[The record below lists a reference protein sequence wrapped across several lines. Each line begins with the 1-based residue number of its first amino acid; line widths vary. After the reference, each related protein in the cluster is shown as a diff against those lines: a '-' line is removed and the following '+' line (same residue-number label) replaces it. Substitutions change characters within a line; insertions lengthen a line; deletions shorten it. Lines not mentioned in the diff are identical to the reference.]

1 LDRFRREGPLATL
14 RYRQEFQDH
23 WVHYK
28 SYTEPYLDSLGP
40 FDAVIVP
47 LLATIAA
54 QDVIEISVNMK
65 AALAKQKAA
74 GVPLGAPRKSVEI
87 IAQVRGLQASGASNQ
102 AIARALQLSPSTCWP
117 GTSRRPARA
126 HPVAR
131 LTRFV

>member
-54 QDVIEISVNMK
+54 QDVIEISVNTK

-74 GVPLGAPRKSVEI
+74 GVPLGAPRKSVEV
-87 IAQVRGLQASGASNQ
+87 IAQVRGASNQ
-102 AIARALQLSPSTCWP
+102 AIARALQLQPSTCWP
-117 GTSRRPARA
+117 GTNRRPARA
-126 HPVAR
+126 YPVAR